1 MMMRLS
7 VSVGEENYH
16 GAFDD
21 DDPVYEGK
29 KQSSANAWG
38 NKLRDCVMQR
48 SYLPPG
54 MCTRIVIAMAISSL
68 HAARQVP
75 HIAFMRVGLGL
86 GFDNCVR
93 DNNFIDINLCN
104 F

>member
-1 MMMRLS
+1 MLFVGNITRLVSRRYKITVEASCLTASLMIMRLS

-38 NKLRDCVMQR
+38 INCE
-48 SYLPPG
+48 
-54 MCTRIVIAMAISSL
+54 IVLCSEATFL
-68 HAARQVP
+68 QVCAP
-75 HIAFMRVGLGL
+75 EL
-86 GFDNCVR
+86 
-93 DNNFIDINLCN
+93 
-104 F
+104 

>member
-38 NKLRDCVMQR
+38 NKSRGFVMQR
-48 SYLPPG
+48 SDLPPG
-54 MCTRIVIAMAISSL
+54 MSYAV
-68 HAARQVP
+68 
-75 HIAFMRVGLGL
+75 
-86 GFDNCVR
+86 
-93 DNNFIDINLCN
+93 LCHPICKPCPVN
-104 F
+104 VLEKNVNPPVAKVLDK